1 MCGHGAA
8 VKLHG
13 LSATVDVPDAARE
26 LARLRAA
33 QARRA
38 PRNSLAQYVMLF
50 GEDEEPRAALFDAEL
65 RFMTEMIEFDQ
76 VGMDCLLNAKLACVP
91 PSPSMLDDVVK
102 LAAGTFSAPVRCFKL
117 S

>member
-1 MCGHGAA
+1 MCGGGSAA
-8 VKLHG
+8 KLHG
-13 LSATVDVPDAARE
+13 LPASVHVPDAVRE

-33 QARRA
+33 QARRT
-38 PRNSLAQYVMLF
+38 PRNSLALYVMLF

-76 VGMDCLLNAKLACVP
+76 VGMDCLLDAKVACVP
-91 PSPSMLDDVVK
+91 PSQTMRDDVVK
-102 LAAGTFSAPVRCFKL
+102 LAPGAGSALMRCFKL